1 MTQPHK
7 IPGKKLTRQQIK
19 EGLAAVPVEVVLL
32 GAAGARSTKLTPKQ
46 KAFAENLAMGKS
58 KAASYRD
65 AYGSKGKPATASR
78 RGQELAQRSAIQAQ
92 VEALT
97 LAAEAQKYA
106 TPAALRALVI
116 QQLTAHALSDEV
128 KPAQRIKA
136 LELLGKVT
144 EVAAFTERRE
154 IIKTTD
160 AGAARA
166 ALIENLRQALR
177 ANAID
182 AKIIEASPA
191 KGNSVTLAAADQGAT
206 QQPDGAAGDL
216 EGDPGRVSDRPGSDP
231 TAPPPPAQRAAHA
244 PAMLSNPHT
253 ESVQNSEL
261 SATTQISLGA
271 TDAVTSVETLT
282 TVTGVTVLRENTDD
296 SQVEGGGGEKNP
308 WDEVNEEMETPPAGN
323 WVEK

>member
-1 MTQPHK
+1 M
-7 IPGKKLTRQQIK
+7 
-19 EGLAAVPVEVVLL
+19 
-32 GAAGARSTKLTPKQ
+32 
-46 KAFAENLAMGKS
+46 
-58 KAASYRD
+58 
-65 AYGSKGKPATASR
+65 
-78 RGQELAQRSAIQAQ
+78 AQHGAIQAQ

-97 LAAEAQKYA
+97 LAAEAQKHA

-166 ALIENLRQALR
+166 ALLENLRQALR

-182 AKIIEASPA
+182 AKIIEASPV
-191 KGNSVTLAAADQGAT
+191 KGNSVTLAAA

-244 PAMLSNPHT
+244 QAMLSNPHT
-253 ESVQNSEL
+253 ESVPDSKL
-261 SATTQISLGA
+261 SAPTQISLGA
-271 TDAVTSVETLT
+271 TNAVTSVETLT

-308 WDEVNEEMETPPAGN
+308 WDGVNEEMETPPAGN

>member
-1 MTQPHK
+1 MTQPAK

-160 AGAARA
+160 AGSARA
-166 ALIENLRQALR
+166 ALLENLRQALR
-177 ANAID
+177 ASAID
-182 AKIIEASPA
+182 AKILEVTPA
-191 KGNSVTLAAADQGAT
+191 EGNSVTLQAA
-206 QQPDGAAGDL
+206 QQLDGAAGDL

-244 PAMLSNPHT
+244 QPMLSNPHT
-253 ESVQNSEL
+253 ESVADSEL
-261 SATTQISLGA
+261 SVATQISLDA
-271 TDAVTSVETLT
+271 TDAVTSVKTLT

-308 WDEVNEEMETPPAGN
+308 WDGLGEEMERPPAGN

>member
-1 MTQPHK
+1 MKAPAK

-32 GAAGARSTKLTPKQ
+32 GAAGARSTKLTAKQ
-46 KAFAENLAMGKS
+46 KAFAEGLAMGKT
-58 KAASYRD
+58 KAAAYRD
-65 AYGSKGKPATASR
+65 AYNSKGKPATQSR
-78 RGQELAQRSAIQAQ
+78 KGQDLAKSDAIRAQ
-92 VEALT
+92 VDALT

-116 QQLTAHALSDEV
+116 QQLTAHALAEDV

-191 KGNSVTLAAADQGAT
+191 RVTPVTLAAA
-206 QQPDGAAGDL
+206 QQPEGDRSDL
-216 EGDPGRVSDRPGSDP
+216 EGDPGRAGDLPGSDP
-231 TAPPPPAQRAAHA
+231 TPTPPPAQRAAHA

-253 ESVQNSEL
+253 QSSSNSDSEL
-261 SATTQISLGA
+261 SAPTQISPGA
-271 TDAVTSVETLT
+271 TDGVTSVETLT
-282 TVTGVTVLRENTDD
+282 TVTGVTVLGENTDD
-296 SQVEGGGGEKNP
+296 SQVEGGEGEKNV
-308 WDEVNEEMETPPAGN
+308 WDEVDEDMERPPAGN